1 MSINT
6 NLVKA
11 ADVVSKVV
19 TTLRRADNDL
29 ISLGEKPMF
38 SVETLA
44 LTSVVLLLILE
55 SEPTG
60 EPMSA

>member
-1 MSINT
+1 
-6 NLVKA
+6 
-11 ADVVSKVV
+11 VVSKVV

-29 ISLGEKPMF
+29 ISLGQKPMF

-60 EPMSA
+60 EPISA